1 MLKIDKHAKISQNVP
16 TKYGFTL
23 IFVSIFIF
31 SQFFIS
37 NAYAYIDPGSVSVAF
52 ALVIGVLVGA
62 GMTIK
67 LYWLKLKNKLSR
79 KTD

>member
-1 MLKIDKHAKISQNVP
+1 MQAK
-16 TKYGFTL
+16 YRFTFFL
-23 IFVSIFIF
+23 VSVFIF

-67 LYWLKLKNKLSR
+67 LYWIKLKNKLSR

>member
-1 MLKIDKHAKISQNVP
+1 MQ
-16 TKYGFTL
+16 TKYRFTFFL
-23 IFVSIFIF
+23 ASVFIF

-37 NAYAYIDPGSVSVAF
+37 NAYAYIDPGSESVAF

-67 LYWLKLKNKLSR
+67 LYWIKLKNKLSR

>member
-1 MLKIDKHAKISQNVP
+1 MR
-16 TKYGFTL
+16 TKYGFTFFL
-23 IFVSIFIF
+23 ASVFIF

-37 NAYAYIDPGSVSVAF
+37 NAYAYIDPGSMTVVF
-52 ALVIGVLVGA
+52 ALILGVLVGA

-67 LYWLKLKNKLSR
+67 LYWIKLKNKLSR

>member
-1 MLKIDKHAKISQNVP
+1 MINTEKLVRTCILNTDSHFFLASV
-16 TKYGFTL
+16 
-23 IFVSIFIF
+23 FIF

-37 NAYAYIDPGSVSVAF
+37 NAYAYIDPGSMSVAF
-52 ALVIGVLVGA
+52 ALIVGVLVGA

-67 LYWLKLKNKLSR
+67 LYWMKLKNKLSR

>member
-1 MLKIDKHAKISQNVP
+1 MR
-16 TKYGFTL
+16 TKYGFTFFL
-23 IFVSIFIF
+23 ASVFIF

-37 NAYAYIDPGSVSVAF
+37 NAYAYIDPGSMSVVF
-52 ALVIGVLVGA
+52 ALIVGVLVGA

-67 LYWLKLKNKLSR
+67 LYWMKLKNKLSR

>member
-1 MLKIDKHAKISQNVP
+1 MGKIDYNMQAK
-16 TKYGFTL
+16 YRFTFFL
-23 IFVSIFIF
+23 ASVFIF

-62 GMTIK
+62 GMTMK
-67 LYWLKLKNKLSR
+67 LYWIKLKNKLSR
-79 KTD
+79 KSD

>member
-1 MLKIDKHAKISQNVP
+1 MH
-16 TKYGFTL
+16 TKYRFTFIL
-23 IFVSIFIF
+23 VSVFIF
-31 SQFFIS
+31 SQCFIS

-67 LYWLKLKNKLSR
+67 LYWIKLKNKLSR

>member
-1 MLKIDKHAKISQNVP
+1 
-16 TKYGFTL
+16 
-23 IFVSIFIF
+23 
-31 SQFFIS
+31 
-37 NAYAYIDPGSVSVAF
+37 VSVAF

-67 LYWLKLKNKLSR
+67 LYWIKLKNKLSR

>member
-1 MLKIDKHAKISQNVP
+1 MQAK
-16 TKYGFTL
+16 YRFTFFL
-23 IFVSIFIF
+23 ASVFIF

-52 ALVIGVLVGA
+52 ALVIGALVGA

-67 LYWLKLKNKLSR
+67 LYWIKLKNKLSR

>member
-1 MLKIDKHAKISQNVP
+1 MR
-16 TKYGFTL
+16 TKYGFTFFL
-23 IFVSIFIF
+23 VSVFIF

-67 LYWLKLKNKLSR
+67 LYWMKLKNKLTG

>member
-1 MLKIDKHAKISQNVP
+1 MH
-16 TKYGFTL
+16 TKYGFTFFL
-23 IFVSIFIF
+23 ASVFIF

-52 ALVIGVLVGA
+52 ALIIGVVVGA

-67 LYWLKLKNKLSR
+67 LYWIKLKNKLSR

>member
-1 MLKIDKHAKISQNVP
+1 MH
-16 TKYGFTL
+16 TKYRFAL
-23 IFVSIFIF
+23 FLASVFIF

-37 NAYAYIDPGSVSVAF
+37 NAYAYIDPASLSVAF
-52 ALVIGVLVGA
+52 ALIVGVLVGA

-67 LYWLKLKNKLSR
+67 LYWMKLKNKLSG